1 MSPTTARRLAVV
13 VCVAG
18 IAGMIA
24 TSVADSVEGA
34 LVFGLLTAV
43 AVLGLILVTAVTTP
57 RGAAGPGEE
66 EAGQRVETGVQALV
80 TAGAEEGAVRRLVG
94 DAIRLGRDRAN
105 PGGARSVDPTASRR

>member
-1 MSPTTARRLAVV
+1 MAVA

-34 LVFGLLTAV
+34 LAFGLLTAV

-57 RGAAGPGEE
+57 RGLAAGEE
-66 EAGQRVETGVQALV
+66 EAGERVEAQVRALV
-80 TAGAEEGAVRRLVG
+80 AAGADEGAVRRLVG
-94 DAIRLGRDRAN
+94 EAVGLGRIHAG
-105 PGGARSVDPTASRR
+105 PAGPPRREPVGEK